1 MPCAKLAKSSQRCR
15 QVATRLGWVGALLLS
30 LPIDAS
36 QQPIIPWK
44 SAVSFGGTGSDLGDT
59 VKVDREGNRYVTGAF
74 SATAYFPTVALP
86 DAHASSQTG
95 PSGSLTSS
103 LVSVGDTD
111 AFLAK
116 YDSSGSLKWLTR
128 AGGPAQD
135 HAVDLAFDGA
145 GNIYVTG
152 WFSNNATF
160 QGLNGTTQSV
170 SGTPNTIFLAKYA
183 GSGELAWVQTGTAAY
198 GTNQGYGVAVDPITG
213 SVYITGVSQ
222 GDTIFSSANGTSH
235 SVPGPFTWHMVLAKF
250 DTNGGFQWGQS
261 NQASPNSVARRVAV
275 DLDANVYVT
284 GWMEASTTFHSN
296 DGHDQTVEGFSGPVQ
311 SAPDYPGDGFLV
323 KYDENGN
330 LQWVNHIGGYKAIP
344 VDIASSRDGKISIT
358 GFIGNLSASAQ
369 QAQTLVTSQPGG
381 NTINLG
387 GGTLT
392 RPFNKDA
399 FFATYNASGVLVEA
413 RRFGGAA
420 DEGGTGM
427 AYDKH
432 GNLTV
437 AGLFK
442 GALQIGGQTL
452 IGKTALNLFVA
463 TFAQAQQVCTPTPN
477 TSRLAWIHTAGGIYV
492 PSYETGPRIDLT
504 VYADPVVTG
513 EYQSA
518 AQFGDSITLHTAG
531 ATDGF
536 VALLQAP

>member
-1 MPCAKLAKSSQRCR
+1 MPCAKLMRSWQRCR
-15 QVATRLGWVGALLLS
+15 QAATRLGFVTGLLLS
-30 LPIDAS
+30 VPIHAS
-36 QQPIIPWK
+36 QPPAIPWT
-44 SAVSFGGTGSDLGDT
+44 SAVSFGGTGNDLGDT

-74 SATAYFPTVALP
+74 SATAYFPTVALSDP
-86 DAHASSQTG
+86 HSSAQTSQSGSQTR
-95 PSGSLTSS
+95 S
-103 LVSVGDTD
+103 LVSNGDTD

-116 YDSSGSLKWLTR
+116 YDSSGSLKWLIR

-135 HAVDLAFDGA
+135 HAVDVAFDGA

-152 WFSNNATF
+152 WFSSNAAF
-160 QGLNGTTQSV
+160 QGLNGTAQSV
-170 SGTPNTIFLAKYA
+170 TGTANTIFLAKYT
-183 GSGELAWVQTGTAAY
+183 GNGELAWVQTGTAAF
-198 GTNQGYGVAVDPITG
+198 GTNQGYSVAVDSITG

-222 GDTIFSSANGTSH
+222 GDTTFSSSNGTSH
-235 SVPGPFTWHMVLAKF
+235 SVPGPFTWHMVLAKY
-250 DTNGGFQWGQS
+250 DIHGAFQWGQS

-284 GWMEASTTFHSN
+284 GWMEAGTTFHSN
-296 DGHDQTVEGFSGPVQ
+296 DGHDQTVEGFSEPVQ

-330 LQWVNHIGGYKAIP
+330 LQWVNHVGGYKAIP

-358 GFIGNLSASAQ
+358 GFIGNLSASTQ
-369 QAQTLVTSQPGG
+369 QAQTIVTSQPGG
-381 NTINLG
+381 KNINLG

-399 FFATYNASGVLVEA
+399 FFATYNASGVLLEA

-420 DEGGTGM
+420 DEGGTGI

-432 GNLTV
+432 GNLTL

-463 TFAQAQQVCTPTPN
+463 TFAQAQQMCTPTPN
-477 TSRLAWIHTAGGIYV
+477 TSRLAWVHTAGGIYV
-492 PSYETGPRIDLT
+492 PSYETGPRVDLT
-504 VYADPVVTG
+504 SYADAVVTG
-513 EYQSA
+513 EYQST
-518 AQFGDSITLHTAG
+518 AQFSDSITLHTAG
-531 ATDGF
+531 STDGF